1 MHAPPPPSSISQT
14 ILHIFDTVEN
24 MIPNV
29 SLFFFNK
36 TGTLTQPAI
45 LSLLP
50 CRCCFSSF
58 LAAAAACS
66 SPFLSSRPSAVPSKP
81 RYEQGRPAL
90 EIHYR
95 CCCFVSSSPLL
106 RRTGEGRGV
115 GGLMRRRLVST
126 FPPVISFNGVRGVF
140 SRLLC
145 PSWLRLFPLLPNP
158 GIFCS
163 ANARAPFRCP
173 LRSCE
178 RRCAFSRLF
187 NVCAAST
194 WQNCGAFVRV
204 DWIVFFCCC

>member
-1 MHAPPPPSSISQT
+1 MFP
-14 ILHIFDTVEN
+14 
-24 MIPNV
+24 
-29 SLFFFNK
+29 FFFNK

-106 RRTGEGRGV
+106 RRTGEGS
-115 GGLMRRRLVST
+115 GGTHEEEASKYVSSRDFIQWRAGRLFSSLVPFVASLIPVVAQSGDLLLSECPRAVSLPAEILRT
-126 FPPVISFNGVRGVF
+126 KM
-140 SRLLC
+140 RLL
-145 PSWLRLFPLLPNP
+145 
-158 GIFCS
+158 
-163 ANARAPFRCP
+163 
-173 LRSCE
+173 
-178 RRCAFSRLF
+178 
-187 NVCAAST
+187 AAL
-194 WQNCGAFVRV
+194 
-204 DWIVFFCCC
+204 